1 MKYQHIQRIYKNPF
15 YVNFKKHYCP
25 ACKIALKKLKVSQI
39 VNSKSKEARNF
50 EFEFGES
57 FMIGNVKFIWIEFQ
71 CPLCK
76 TRFSIDEMKQ
86 IEKAQRKNE

>member
-1 MKYQHIQRIYKNPF
+1 
-15 YVNFKKHYCP
+15 
-25 ACKIALKKLKVSQI
+25 
-39 VNSKSKEARNF
+39 
-50 EFEFGES
+50 
-57 FMIGNVKFIWIEFQ
+57 MIGNVKFIWIEFQ